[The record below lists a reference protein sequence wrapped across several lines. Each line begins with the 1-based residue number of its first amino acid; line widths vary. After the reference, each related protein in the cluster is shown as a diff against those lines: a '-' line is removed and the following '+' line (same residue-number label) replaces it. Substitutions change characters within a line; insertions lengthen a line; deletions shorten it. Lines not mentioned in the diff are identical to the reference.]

1 MMITNLNNDKLLF
14 FLKRKKYPYKH
25 RNDNFWF
32 WVFMTI
38 FLIVFAILV
47 YCMVKYTY
55 SKLDICDLSART
67 IYKNG
72 VEPIDDQ
79 TYFEEKSV
87 NTNSSGDIV
96 PKLELNNRTL
106 ALNSNGISG
115 VYLAWVYTGNERFEY
130 DGNYQ
135 WKELIETGKNFN
147 YNTGNGYRT
156 AYDTNEV
163 ELSENGWYTVFAI
176 WYEEGQKLHI
186 AKNFHV
192 GNIET
197 SGVGT
202 EYEKKAYDT
211 WLDNKRYAESVPGV
225 KNYLFIG
232 ADHWDRS
239 ELTKSYSDYMVL
251 ATVNTNNREV
261 SFTTILKE
269 SYVYIPSIGCGRL
282 TNAYNCGGV
291 ELVVRT
297 IEENY
302 GLKIDNYLLLDYN
315 YFIQMINCVGGIDVQ
330 IEKYQVPYIN
340 QYIRSLEND
349 YRLTSDIV
357 KTKPLEE
364 KSGEFLL
371 DGAQTL
377 AYIRYY
383 NEGDWARSERYDM
396 MMEGFYKSLRKTGVF
411 TIVNDIFPL
420 FTTDF
425 SFDEYKELLYYLPL
439 YLKYDVTVNKL
450 PSKNRLAPFKE
461 SYRYNVLLNKHAEI
475 DTVINDVLND
485 KGIDYKW
492 IWWISPILLMIYVS
506 LLAVS
511 LIALCYIVFR
521 KRRIVYID
529 PTTNVKK
536 YKSKKYRWK
545 SYVHVYHQDVLGEYD
560 GGMFMNKE
568 MTQRYSHEIKMP
580 MHELLVYVQMPVDDD
595 ADYSKDKNMSQETTV
610 TL

>member
-1 MMITNLNNDKLLF
+1 MITNLKNDKLLF
-14 FLKRKKYPYKH
+14 FLRGRKYPYKH
-25 RNDNFWF
+25 RNKNLLFWIP
-32 WVFMTI
+32 MTI
-38 FLIVFAILV
+38 LLIVTAILV
-47 YCMVKYTY
+47 YGLVKHTY

-72 VEPIDDQ
+72 VEPIEDQ

-87 NTNSSGDIV
+87 NTNSKGDKV
-96 PKLELNNRTL
+96 PKLELNNRILTL
-106 ALNSNGISG
+106 DSNDIKG

-130 DGNYQ
+130 NGNYQ
-135 WKELIETGKNFN
+135 WKELIKVGKTFN
-147 YNTGNGYRT
+147 YNTGYGYRT
-156 AYDTNEV
+156 AYDTKEV

-197 SGVGT
+197 SGIGT
-202 EYEKKAYDT
+202 EYEKEAYYT
-211 WLDNKRYAESVPGV
+211 WTHNKNQVNSVQGV

-251 ATVNTNNREV
+251 ATVNTNNREI

-269 SYVYIPSIGCGRL
+269 SYVYIPTIGCGRL

-302 GLKIDNYLLLDYN
+302 GLKINNYLLLDYN
-315 YFIQMINCVGGIDVQ
+315 YFIQMINTVRGIEVQ

-340 QYIRSLEND
+340 QYINSLAND

-364 KSGEFLL
+364 KSGKFLL

-383 NEGDWARSERYDM
+383 NEGDWARGERYDM
-396 MMEGFYKSLRKTGVF
+396 MMKGFYKSLRKTRLS

-420 FTTDF
+420 FTTDL
-425 SFDEYKELLYYLPL
+425 SFNEYKELLYYLPL
-439 YLKYDVTVNKL
+439 YLKYDAKVNKL
-450 PSKNRLAPFKE
+450 PSENRIAPFKE
-461 SYRYNVLLNKHAEI
+461 SYRYNVLLNTHTEI
-475 DTVINDVLND
+475 DTLVNDILSD
-485 KGIDYKW
+485 KGENHKW
-492 IWWISPILLMIYVS
+492 IWWISPILLIIYVC
-506 LLAVS
+506 LLTVS
-511 LIALCYIVFR
+511 LIAICYIVFR

-529 PTTNVKK
+529 SVSNVKK
-536 YKSKKYRWK
+536 YKSKKYRWN
-545 SYVHVYHQDVLGEYD
+545 SDVHVYHQDVLGEYD
-560 GGMFMNKE
+560 GGMFMNKK

-580 MHELLVYVQMPVDDD
+580 MHDLLVYVQIPVNDDTY
-595 ADYSKDKNMSQETTV
+595 YSQDKDMSKEV
-610 TL
+610 PATL

>member
-1 MMITNLNNDKLLF
+1 MITNLKNERLIF
-14 FLKRKKYPYKH
+14 FLKGKKYPYKH
-25 RNDNFWF
+25 RNKSLLCWIS
-32 WVFMTI
+32 MI
-38 FLIVFAILV
+38 ILLILTAIVV
-47 YCMVKYTY
+47 YGLIKYTY
-55 SKLDICDLSART
+55 GKLDICDLSART

-72 VEPIDDQ
+72 VEPIEDQ
-79 TYFEEKSV
+79 TYFEEKTV
-87 NTNSSGDIV
+87 NTNSNGDTV
-96 PKLELNNRTL
+96 PKLELNNKTL
-106 ALNSNGISG
+106 TLNSNNING
-115 VYLAWVYTGNERFEY
+115 VHLAWVYTGNERFEY

-135 WKELIETGKNFN
+135 WNELIETGKRFN
-147 YNTGNGYRT
+147 YNTGYGYRT

-176 WYEEGQKLHI
+176 WYEDGKKLHI

-192 GNIET
+192 GTIET

-202 EYEKKAYDT
+202 EYEKEAYAT
-211 WLDNKRYAESVPGV
+211 WKDNKRYVNSVPGV
-225 KNYLFIG
+225 KNFLFIG

-269 SYVYIPSIGCGRL
+269 SYVYIPTIGCGRL

-315 YFIQMINCVGGIDVQ
+315 YFIQMINVVGGIKVQ

-340 QYIRSLEND
+340 QYISSLESD

-357 KTKPLEE
+357 RTKFLEE

-371 DGAQTL
+371 DGTQAL
-377 AYIRYY
+377 AYTRYY

-396 MMEGFYKSLRKTGVF
+396 MMQGFYKSLRKTRLS
-411 TIVNDIFPL
+411 TIVDDIFPL

-439 YLKYDVTVNKL
+439 YLKYDVKVNKL
-450 PSKNRLAPFKE
+450 PCENRIAPFKE
-461 SYRYNVLLNKHAEI
+461 SYHYNVLLNTHKEI
-475 DTVINDVLND
+475 DTVIGDTHGDNDVNHQ
-485 KGIDYKW
+485 W
-492 IWWISPILLMIYVS
+492 IWWISPILLITYLS
-506 LLAVS
+506 LFAGS
-511 LIALCYIVFR
+511 LTVLCYIAFR

-529 PTTNVKK
+529 PISNVKK
-536 YKSKKYRWK
+536 YKSKKYRWN
-545 SYVHVYHQDVLGEYD
+545 SDVHVYHQNVLGEYD
-560 GGMFMNKE
+560 GGMFMDEK
-568 MTQRYSHEIKMP
+568 MTQRYSHTVKMP
-580 MHELLVYVQMPVDDD
+580 MHELFVYVQISANDDM
-595 ADYSKDKNMSQETTV
+595 DYSKDKNISKGTPA

>member
-1 MMITNLNNDKLLF
+1 MITNLKNDKLLF
-14 FLKRKKYPYKH
+14 FLKGKKYPYKH
-25 RNDNFWF
+25 RNKSFLFW
-32 WVFMTI
+32 I
-38 FLIVFAILV
+38 FAIVLLIAAAILA
-47 YCMVKYTY
+47 YGLLKFTY
-55 SKLDICDLSART
+55 GKLDICDLSART

-79 TYFEEKSV
+79 AYFEEKSI
-87 NTNSSGDIV
+87 NTNSGGGIV
-96 PKLELNNRTL
+96 PKLELNNKTL
-106 ALNSNGISG
+106 TLDPNDIKG

-135 WKELIETGKNFN
+135 WKELVETGKSFSC
-147 YNTGNGYRT
+147 NTGYGYRT

-176 WYEEGQKLHI
+176 WYEEGQKLHV

-192 GNIET
+192 GSIET
-197 SGVGT
+197 SGAGT
-202 EYEKKAYDT
+202 EYEKEAYDT
-211 WLDNKRYAESVPGV
+211 WTDNKRYANSVPGV

-251 ATVNTNNREV
+251 ATVNTNNRV
-261 SFTTILKE
+261 ISFTVILKE
-269 SYVYIPSIGCGRL
+269 SYVYIPTIGCGRL
-282 TNAYNCGGV
+282 TDAYNCGGV

-315 YFIQMINCVGGIDVQ
+315 YFIQMINSVKGIEVQ

-340 QYIRSLEND
+340 QYISSLESD

-357 KTKPLEE
+357 RTEYLEE
-364 KSGEFLL
+364 KSGKFLL

-383 NEGDWARSERYDM
+383 NEGDWARGDRYVM
-396 MMEGFYKSLRKTGVF
+396 MMNGFYKSLCKTRLT

-420 FTTDF
+420 FTTDL

-439 YLKYDVTVNKL
+439 YLKYDVKTGKL
-450 PSKNRLAPFKE
+450 PSENRIAPFKE
-461 SYRYNVLLNKHAEI
+461 SYRYNVLLNTHAEI
-475 DTVINDVLND
+475 DTLVNDILSG
-485 KGIDYKW
+485 KGDHKR
-492 IWWISPILLMIYVS
+492 IWWISPILLIIYAG
-506 LLAVS
+506 LLTVS
-511 LIALCYIVFR
+511 LIAVCYIVFR
-521 KRRIVYID
+521 KRRIVYTD
-529 PTTNVKK
+529 PVSGVKK
-536 YKSKKYRWK
+536 YKSKKYRWN
-545 SYVHVYHQDVLGEYD
+545 SNVHVYHGDILGKYD
-560 GGMFMNKE
+560 GGLFMNRE

-580 MHELLVYVQMPVDDD
+580 MHDLAVYVQIPSDDD
-595 ADYSKDKNMSQETTV
+595 TDYSRNNNLSQKTHTAF
-610 TL
+610 

>member
-1 MMITNLNNDKLLF
+1 MITNLKNDKLLF
-14 FLKRKKYPYKH
+14 FLKGKKYPYKH
-25 RNDNFWF
+25 RNKFFLFWIT
-32 WVFMTI
+32 VI
-38 FLIVFAILV
+38 VLLILTAVTV
-47 YCMVKYTY
+47 YGLIKYTY

-72 VEPIDDQ
+72 IEPIDDQ
-79 TYFEEKSV
+79 NYFEEKSV
-87 NTNSSGDIV
+87 TTNSNGEVV
-96 PKLELNNRTL
+96 PKLELNNKVLTL
-106 ALNSNGISG
+106 DSNGIKG

-135 WKELIETGKNFN
+135 WNELIGIGKSFN
-147 YNTGNGYRT
+147 YNTGYGYRT

-163 ELSENGWYTVFAI
+163 ELSVNGWYTVFAI

-192 GNIET
+192 GSIET
-197 SGVGT
+197 SGAGT
-202 EYEKKAYDT
+202 EYEKEAYDT
-211 WLDNKRYAESVPGV
+211 WVHNKKYADSVPGV

-315 YFIQMINCVGGIDVQ
+315 YFIQMINAVGGIEVQ

-340 QYIRSLEND
+340 QYISSLESD

-357 KTKPLEE
+357 KTKYLEE

-383 NEGDWARSERYDM
+383 NEGDWARGERYDM
-396 MMEGFYKSLRKTGVF
+396 MMKGFYKSVRKTRLS

-439 YLKYDVTVNKL
+439 YMKYDAEVKKL
-450 PSKNRLAPFKE
+450 PVENRLAPFKE
-461 SYRYNVLLNKHAEI
+461 SYRYNVLLNKHTETDA
-475 DTVINDVLND
+475 VINDILSD
-485 KGIDYKW
+485 KGIDHKW
-492 IWWISPILLMIYVS
+492 IWWISPILMIIYICLLTLS
-506 LLAVS
+506 LTAV
-511 LIALCYIVFR
+511 CYILIR
-521 KRRIVYID
+521 KRRIVYTD
-529 PTTNVKK
+529 PVSGVKK
-536 YKSKKYRWK
+536 YKSQKYRRN
-545 SYVHVYHQDVLGEYD
+545 SEVHVYHQDILGEYD
-560 GGMFMNKE
+560 GGMFMDKE
-568 MTQRYSHEIKMP
+568 MTQRYSHKIKMP
-580 MHELLVYVQMPVDDD
+580 MHELTVYVQIPVDDD
-595 ADYSKDKNMSQETTV
+595 TDHLKEKNISEKTPA

>member
-1 MMITNLNNDKLLF
+1 MITNLKNDKLLF
-14 FLKRKKYPYKH
+14 FLKGKKYPYKH
-25 RNDNFWF
+25 RNKFFLFWIT
-32 WVFMTI
+32 VI
-38 FLIVFAILV
+38 VLLILTAVTV
-47 YCMVKYTY
+47 YGLIKYTY

-72 VEPIDDQ
+72 IEPIDDQ
-79 TYFEEKSV
+79 NYFEEKSV
-87 NTNSSGDIV
+87 TTNSNGEVV
-96 PKLELNNRTL
+96 PKLELNNKVLTL
-106 ALNSNGISG
+106 DSNGIKG

-135 WKELIETGKNFN
+135 WNELIGIGKSFN
-147 YNTGNGYRT
+147 YNTGYGYRT

-163 ELSENGWYTVFAI
+163 ELSVNGWYTVFAI

-192 GNIET
+192 GSIET
-197 SGVGT
+197 SGAGT
-202 EYEKKAYDT
+202 EYEKEAYDT
-211 WLDNKRYAESVPGV
+211 WVHNKKYADSVPGV

-315 YFIQMINCVGGIDVQ
+315 YFIQMINAVGGIEVQ

-340 QYIRSLEND
+340 QYISSLESD

-357 KTKPLEE
+357 KTKYLEE

-383 NEGDWARSERYDM
+383 NEGDWARGERYDM
-396 MMEGFYKSLRKTGVF
+396 MMKGFYKSVRKTRLS

-439 YLKYDVTVNKL
+439 YMKYDAEVKKL
-450 PSKNRLAPFKE
+450 PVENLLAPFKE
-461 SYRYNVLLNKHAEI
+461 SYRYNVLLNKHTETDA
-475 DTVINDVLND
+475 VINDILSD
-485 KGIDYKW
+485 KGIDHKW
-492 IWWISPILLMIYVS
+492 IWWISPILMIIYICLLTLS
-506 LLAVS
+506 LTAV
-511 LIALCYIVFR
+511 CYILIR
-521 KRRIVYID
+521 KRRIVYTD
-529 PTTNVKK
+529 PVSGVKK
-536 YKSKKYRWK
+536 YKSQKYRRN
-545 SYVHVYHQDVLGEYD
+545 SEVHVYHQDILGEYD
-560 GGMFMNKE
+560 GGMFMDKE
-568 MTQRYSHEIKMP
+568 MTQRYSHKIKMP
-580 MHELLVYVQMPVDDD
+580 MHELTVYVQIPVDDD
-595 ADYSKDKNMSQETTV
+595 TDHLKEKNISEKTPA